1 MKVKFNILYKTGHQ
15 DEIIQEVTEEN
26 EASIERLVETIQT
39 GFKENMNGAI
49 TFGDGLT
56 GGYFIRL
63 ADVSRIKVGIISE

>member
-1 MKVKFNILYKTGHQ
+1 MKVKFSILYKTGHQ

-26 EASIERLVETIQT
+26 EVSIGRLVEIVQD
-39 GFKENMNGAI
+39 GFKENMNGVI

-63 ADVSRIKVGIISE
+63 ADVSRIKVDIISE